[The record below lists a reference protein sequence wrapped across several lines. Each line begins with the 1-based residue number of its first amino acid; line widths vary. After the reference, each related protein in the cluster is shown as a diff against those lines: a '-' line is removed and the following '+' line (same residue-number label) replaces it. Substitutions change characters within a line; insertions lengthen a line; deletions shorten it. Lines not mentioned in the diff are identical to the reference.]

1 MAFWSDAGLE
11 PKRKHKFL
19 VFVGSLPAIL
29 AKSVNKPNADIT
41 VGEHK
46 FLGNTYKFP
55 GGIKWNDVTVTF
67 VDTENDQIVQTIH
80 NNILVNSGNQ
90 DPVSKGLALNG
101 GGTLNLFDKSG
112 AVSALK
118 AGGGVIIQQVDETG
132 KTVEEWTLYNAWISK
147 IDLGDVS
154 YENDNQL
161 SEYKLTIT
169 YDWAQLTPQ
178 SKGATLSDEETS
190 NLVLGANASGT
201 RVTNSNNTRRR
212 RTPE

>member
-67 VDTENDQIVQTIH
+67 VDTENDQIIQQLH
-80 NNILVNSGNQ
+80 GLNGILEQGGLQ
-90 DPVSKGLALNG
+90 DPVAKGNALNG
-101 GGTLNLFDKSG
+101 GTESIRMFDKSG
-112 AVSALK
+112 VVSALK
-118 AGGGVIIQQVDETG
+118 AGGGVIIQQIDELG
-132 KTVEEWTLYNAWISK
+132 SKVEEWTLYNAWISK
-147 IDLGDVS
+147 IDLGEVS

-169 YDWAQLTPQ
+169 YDWAKLSEQRNTITTTEEGEIAGDR
-178 SKGATLSDEETS
+178 SSIGNAT
-190 NLVLGANASGT
+190 VK
-201 RVTNSNNTRRR
+201 TRRNV
-212 RTPE
+212 

>member
-29 AKSVNKPNADIT
+29 AKSVNKPNADVT

-67 VDTENDQIVQTIH
+67 VDTENDQIIQQIH
-80 NNILVNSGNQ
+80 NTILRDAGNQ
-90 DPVSKGLALNG
+90 DPVTKGLALNG
-101 GGTLNLFDKSG
+101 GGVLGLFDKSS

-118 AGGGVIIQQVDETG
+118 ANGSGVIIQQIDEMG
-132 KTVEEWTLYNAWISK
+132 RRIEEWTLYNAWISK
-147 IDLGDVS
+147 IDLGEVS

-169 YDWAQLTPQ
+169 YDWAQLTQEIAGKTIDEIEAPEIAGAVQ
-178 SKGATLSDEETS
+178 SIGNVRTS
-190 NLVLGANASGT
+190 
-201 RVTNSNNTRRR
+201 RRS
-212 RTPE
+212 

>member
-19 VFVGSLPAIL
+19 VTVGTLPQIL

-67 VDTENDQIVQTIH
+67 VDTENDQIIQSIYTILD
-80 NNILVNSGNQ
+80 NAGNQ
-90 DPVSKGLALNG
+90 SPVIKGQNLAG
-101 GGTLNLFDKSG
+101 GSGLRLFDKSG
-112 AVSALK
+112 AVSAL
-118 AGGGVIIQQVDETG
+118 GNNVLIEQIDEEG
-132 KTVEEWTLYNAWISK
+132 RCVERWTLNNAWISK
-147 IDLGDVS
+147 VDLGEVS

-161 SEYKLTIT
+161 SEYKLTIV
-169 YDWAQLTPQ
+169 YDWADLDRTIAA
-178 SKGATLSDEETS
+178 GATVSATETS
-190 NLVLGANASGT
+190 
-201 RVTNSNNTRRR
+201 RI
-212 RTPE
+212 RTTP